1 MPLATANDGTRLFWR
16 EEGEGAPL
24 LLIQGF
30 GYASDMW
37 YRIVPRL
44 AERHRV
50 LLLDNRGIGKS
61 EAPPGPYSLPM
72 MADDAVAL
80 LDAAGVD
87 RAHVFGISM
96 GGMIAQELALRNP
109 ARVQSLVLGCT
120 HCGGAQ
126 AVAAEPAAIAALMAR
141 VSMPPEEGARHMIP
155 FVYDETTPRER
166 IDEDVAVRMRCYP
179 ATASSEAQAAGIF
192 SWSGTHARLSSIAM
206 PTLVLH
212 GETDR
217 LVPAENARVLAD
229 AIPGAKL
236 VVLPRASH
244 VFWTDQP
251 EATVETLLD
260 FLGHNTP

>member
-1 MPLATANDGTRLFWR
+1 MPFATTSDGTRLFWR
-16 EEGEGAPL
+16 EEGSGSPL

-37 YRIVPRL
+37 YRIVPAL

-50 LLLDNRGIGKS
+50 LAFDNRGVGKS
-61 EAPPGPYSLPM
+61 DAPPGPYSIAM
-72 MADDAVAL
+72 MADDALAV
-80 LDAAGVD
+80 LDSAGAD

-109 ARVQSLVLGCT
+109 GRVRSLVLGCT
-120 HCGGAQ
+120 HCGGSK
-126 AVAAEPAAIAALMAR
+126 VFAAEPAAIEALLAR
-141 VSMPPEEGARHMIP
+141 VSMPPEQGARHMIP
-155 FVYDETTPRER
+155 FVYDETTPRDR
-166 IDEDVAVRMRCYP
+166 IEQDVAVRMRGYP
-179 ATASSEAQAAGIF
+179 AAASSEAQAAGIF
-192 SWSGTHARLSSIAM
+192 SWAGTYERLSSLAM

-217 LVPAENARVLAD
+217 LVPAENARILAG

-251 EATVETLLD
+251 EATMEVLRD
-260 FLGHNTP
+260 FLGREVS